1 MRAGRVA
8 SFEHVDGNASLGGLV
23 CGGARVARLA
33 NRSTAHATTRD
44 LSVTVFRL
52 RAAMVVFAAACLWST
67 SAQVRAE
74 SPSLPGSNGPN
85 QANTATPS
93 IAALHSDFKLSVV
106 SGATLATSAQAQ
118 ALAGRAQRVSA
129 RLTTSAPLVHQD
141 ALQRLVATSPEAF
154 KPIVVTGMSAGT
166 ASSGT
171 GRLLVSEEL
180 AKADDAMLAY
190 VIAREMGHVLLGHQ
204 EGNSSL
210 SIITSVALNVLL
222 PGAGL
227 VKSALVFGASQ
238 VAGAGDAQREQQAA
252 DAVALVLFD
261 AAGFSRGT
269 LATKTHEAS
278 ETSTAWERRLAG
290 SLAALPPMPVAPL
303 IATAPAPVA
312 APPAVLVIAAPHTV
326 VPTAVPVA
334 HAPQAIVIGP
344 GRRSTYVPPEIL
356 EMQFGR
362 PSGLAS
368 PIVRDGVPAY
378 LR

>member
-1 MRAGRVA
+1 
-8 SFEHVDGNASLGGLV
+8 
-23 CGGARVARLA
+23 
-33 NRSTAHATTRD
+33 
-44 LSVTVFRL
+44 
-52 RAAMVVFAAACLWST
+52 MVVFAAACLWST

-74 SPSLPGSNGPN
+74 SPSLPGSNAPN

-118 ALAGRAQRVSA
+118 ALAERAQRVA
-129 RLTTSAPLVHQD
+129 TRLTTSSPLVHQD
-141 ALQRLVATSPEAF
+141 ALQRLVAASPEAF

-171 GRLLVSEEL
+171 GRLLLSEEL
-180 AKADDAMLAY
+180 ATADDAMLAY

-238 VAGAGDAQREQQAA
+238 IAGAGDAQNEQRAA

-261 AAGFSRGT
+261 AAGFSRRT
-269 LATKTHEAS
+269 LAAKTHEAS

-312 APPAVLVIAAPHTV
+312 APPAVLVIAAPQTV